1 MDGGKYGFGYPMQ
14 QQMQQVVLCLSCVE
28 DECDDGRGRGTFG
41 RDKEWVHWGWGR
53 GREGNII

>member
-41 RDKEWVHWGWGR
+41 RDKE
-53 GREGNII
+53 